1 MSVIKNC
8 PLYCI
13 KIVLYTLKN
22 AQSSQIPESLKIRY
36 LLSGNT
42 KRSQE
47 RREGER
53 ERLILKGKKVRR
65 KGKNKKNYNKEN
77 QQNAP
82 AV

>member
-53 ERLILKGKKVRR
+53 ERLILKGKKGE
-65 KGKNKKNYNKEN
+65 KSKEEGKK
-77 QQNAP
+77 
-82 AV
+82 